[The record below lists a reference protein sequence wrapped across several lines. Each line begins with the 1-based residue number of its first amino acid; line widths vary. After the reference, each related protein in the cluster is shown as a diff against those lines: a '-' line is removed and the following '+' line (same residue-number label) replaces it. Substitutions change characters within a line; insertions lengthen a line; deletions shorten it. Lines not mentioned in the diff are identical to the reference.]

1 MSIKSILVTGANGF
15 VGANLLLALERVAAP
30 IVVHAWSRSNHR
42 PRRLAATP
50 HRVWHQ
56 VDITDVA
63 RTREALEVT
72 RPDLIIHA
80 AAAGVDFRFQDVGLE
95 RMLQTNVAAPLQL
108 MAFAHELGLQR
119 FIHLGSCLEYG
130 NVQGAATESLA
141 PAPLTLYGSTKAA
154 SSIMLRERGK
164 TLGLQICVFRL
175 FGMWG
180 AFEHPHRLFPQVV
193 QACRAGNPLALSRGD
208 QRRDYSY
215 VGDICE
221 ALRQVAMGEVEF
233 PDNQILNLGSG
244 QPITVRETVSAWAR
258 AFGSEQ
264 LMTFGALPYRESESL
279 DLVADTTAAT
289 RLGIRVNSRSVEA
302 ALTEV
307 NQLEGASDSAAG
319 VHVVAR

>member
-15 VGANLLLALERVAAP
+15 VGANMLLALERVAAP
-30 IVVHAWSRSNHR
+30 ITVHAWSRSNDI

-56 VDITDVA
+56 VDITDGP
-63 RTREALEVT
+63 RMREALQAA

-108 MAFAHELGLQR
+108 MAFARELGLQR

-130 NVQGAATESLA
+130 NVQAAATESLS
-141 PAPLTLYGSTKAA
+141 PAPLTLYGSTKAS

-164 TLGLQICVFRL
+164 TLGVETCVFRL

-193 QACRAGNPLALSRGD
+193 QACRAGKPLSLSRGD
-208 QRRDYSY
+208 QKRDYSY

-221 ALRQVAMGEVEF
+221 ALRQVAVGEVEF

-244 QPITVRETVSAWAR
+244 RPMTVRETVSEWAR
-258 AFGSEQ
+258 AFGSEH

-289 RLGIRVNSRSVEA
+289 QLGIRVNSRSVAA

-307 NQLEGASDSAAG
+307 HELEGSSSSG
-319 VHVVAR
+319 VGAQSVL